1 MYRKISFRYP
11 DTRQIKAE
19 PGGGWQKMVSKSK
32 KKAKKLVTGNAE
44 PARTDTTM
52 PPEIPGEKSV
62 EQLIGELSD
71 PDEIVRST
79 AAGALGHR
87 KAEKAVEPL
96 IQALHDKHVWV
107 RHGAAWALGEI
118 KSETAIDALR
128 LALNDEDEITR
139 GKAAEALG
147 KIQGN

>member
-1 MYRKISFRYP
+1 
-11 DTRQIKAE
+11 
-19 PGGGWQKMVSKSK
+19 MVSKSK
-32 KKAKKLVTGNAE
+32 KKAKIPAHVTVE
-44 PARTDTTM
+44 PARADTAV
-52 PPEIPGEKSV
+52 PSDIPAEKSV
-62 EQLIGELSD
+62 EQLIQELKD
-71 PDEIVRST
+71 PDEIVRSS

-87 KAEKAVEPL
+87 KSEKAVEPL
-96 IQALHDKHVWV
+96 ILALKDNHVYV

-118 KSETAIDALR
+118 KSETAVDALR